1 MSQKERK
8 LSKAE
13 ARRKK
18 AFEVLN
24 AQMQEQGYKT
34 VELKIG
40 ALQANMLALV
50 VAAPF
55 LLAVIV
61 PYAVLHGNPL
71 AQNYNM
77 VLFIVAMLVGIVV
90 HELIHGLTW
99 SFFTKDGWKS
109 IEFGVIWQYLTPYCT
124 CSEPMKKV
132 PMLLAAIMPTLVL
145 GILPA
150 IVGIILGQ
158 ALFLLFGVV
167 MIAGG
172 GGDMLIILNILK
184 YKTEAK
190 EVLFMD
196 HPYEIGTFVFEK

>member
-1 MSQKERK
+1 MSSGERK

-13 ARRKK
+13 ARRKQ

-34 VELKIG
+34 VELKLG

-109 IEFGVIWQYLTPYCT
+109 VEFGVIWQYMTPYCT
-124 CSEPMKKV
+124 CREPMKKT
-132 PMLLAAIMPTLVL
+132 PMLLAALMPTMVL

-150 IVGIILGQ
+150 VIGIALGSP
-158 ALFLLFGVV
+158 LLLLFGVV

-172 GGDMLIILNILK
+172 GGDMLISLNILRHR
-184 YKTEAK
+184 TGAK
-190 EVLFMD
+190 EVLYLD

>member
-13 ARRKK
+13 VRRKK

-34 VELKIG
+34 VELKLG

-61 PYAVLHGNPL
+61 PYALLHGNPL
-71 AQNYNM
+71 MQDYSTIM
-77 VLFIVAMLVGIVV
+77 FIVSMLVGIVV

-99 SFFTKDGWKS
+99 SFFTKGGWKS
-109 IEFGVIWQYLTPYCT
+109 VEFGVIWQYFTPYCT

-150 IVGIILGQ
+150 VVGIIWGQ

-184 YKTEAK
+184 YKTVAK